1 VNIRKFVTGAVVA
14 AALAATAACGGD
26 ESNVPPVPTAA
37 ATSATAETTGTATG
51 ADSEMT
57 NPNKVP
63 SVSALND
70 MLQSALDPKVK
81 PADKVQLVEGS
92 EVDPDLFK
100 ELVKAKKDNPDVT
113 YEIKRPILKDGP
125 KRAKVKVEVKLPDN
139 PPTKIDA
146 SIVFD
151 DGRWKLSKQ
160 TVCPLLAQAEV
171 ESPLCADSSSSKAK
185 KPSTSKKVAD

>member
-1 VNIRKFVTGAVVA
+1 MNIRKFVTGAVVA

-70 MLQSALDPKVK
+70 MLQSALDPIATSRIEDLIQELRELYTIVIVTHNMQQASRVSDYTAFFM
-81 PADKVQLVEGS
+81 ADEQRTGHLVEYGPTA
-92 EVDPDLFK
+92 EFFT
-100 ELVKAKKDNPDVT
+100 NPRD
-113 YEIKRPILKDGP
+113 KRTEDYI
-125 KRAKVKVEVKLPDN
+125 
-139 PPTKIDA
+139 T
-146 SIVFD
+146 
-151 DGRWKLSKQ
+151 GRFG
-160 TVCPLLAQAEV
+160 
-171 ESPLCADSSSSKAK
+171 
-185 KPSTSKKVAD
+185 